1 MRPTGEMR
9 GGLAF
14 PFPLRKPL
22 SAGFLCRSN
31 FPPELFYKESFQW
44 ISLGVFRGAHGRCSM
59 STQLR
64 ILWPYLYPQ
73 CMMLHILVLTKAEQL
88 CGNIGKLLKTVKEA
102 EGYQRAFLS
111 SLICSF
117 CSSASLDENRRYWE
131 RRACGIDTQ
140 RNLSQKLF

>member
-1 MRPTGEMR
+1 
-9 GGLAF
+9 
-14 PFPLRKPL
+14 
-22 SAGFLCRSN
+22 
-31 FPPELFYKESFQW
+31 
-44 ISLGVFRGAHGRCSM
+44 
-59 STQLR
+59 
-64 ILWPYLYPQ
+64 
-73 CMMLHILVLTKAEQL
+73 MLHILVLTKAEQL